1 MGQPIRLER
10 EMSVAGQAGCA
21 TTIGIFLA
29 VIGIVM
35 VIVMQS
41 EEPSAGKN
49 QWVLYAVGGGFA
61 LVGVLMVVLGIKMFL
76 MTRIPETIVEVDKMP
91 VRVGAS
97 FQLTVRQPGP
107 IRLRSLRANLVCE
120 QITTRKM
127 WRAGKTKTDRDR
139 RLIYQANVFDL
150 RDAAVSHGE
159 QIVRHATV
167 NVPAD
172 VKLADIEGNK
182 AIIWRVEVW
191 GRVRGWADFGHPYVI
206 EVLDKRDRNDT

>member
-21 TTIGIFLA
+21 TVIGIVLS

-35 VIVMQS
+35 VIVLQS
-41 EEPSAGKN
+41 EQSGAGKN

-61 LVGVLMVVLGIKMFL
+61 LVGVLMVVLGIKSFL

-91 VRVGAS
+91 VHVGAP

-120 QITTRKM
+120 QITTRKV

-139 RLIYQANVFDL
+139 RIIYQANVLDL
-150 RDAAVSHGE
+150 LDAAVGHGE

-172 VKLADIEGNK
+172 VTLADIEGNK
-182 AIIWRVEVW
+182 EIIWRVEVW

-206 EVLDKRDRNDT
+206 EVLGQRRSQET